1 MNEVDVPS
9 STSVAIS
16 WTRFHHDA
24 RRLAVQLCA
33 AGAFSAIVAVT
44 RGGLAPAAIV
54 ARELGVRVVD
64 TLGVAS
70 YNAETLRGGLTLTK
84 PLAEMVR
91 LRPSS
96 DILVIDDLADTGETV
111 RAVRALLPNAH
122 LATLYVKPQGRPTVD
137 SFVAEFP
144 LDCWVYFPWDLDD
157 DNNYRSPIRM
167 V

>member
-24 RRLAVQLCA
+24 RRLAGLLSA
-33 AGAFSAIVAVT
+33 AGEFSAIVAVT

-54 ARELGVRVVD
+54 ARELGVRIVD

-70 YNAETLRGGLTLTK
+70 YASETFRSGLTMTK
-84 PLAEMVR
+84 PLTDMVR
-91 LRPSS
+91 LRPASG
-96 DILVIDDLADTGETV
+96 IVVIDDLADSGATA
-111 RAVRALLPNAH
+111 RAIREILPGAH
-122 LATLYVKPQGRPTVD
+122 LATLYVKPQGRATVD
-137 SFVAEFP
+137 SFIAEFP
-144 LDCWVYFPWDLDD
+144 QDCWVYFPWDLDEE
-157 DNNYRSPIRM
+157 NNYMSPMRM